1 MKQKMMLLIIIL
13 LISVASYSQ
22 NRNFGIG
29 MQLGEPTGVDAKI
42 WTNNVNAFDFGLAW
56 SFDDRE
62 EMILQ
67 TDYVWHSFDV
77 FPVSQGELP
86 IYFGI
91 GARFI
96 FSEDPLF
103 GARVPVG
110 VAYMLETFPL
120 DVFVE
125 IAPILNLTPATR
137 FDLGGGFGVRFRI

>member
-1 MKQKMMLLIIIL
+1 MKQKMMLLILIL

-42 WTNNVNAFDFGLAW
+42 WTNNVNALDFGLAW

-62 EMILQ
+62 EMIMQ
-67 TDYVWHSFDV
+67 ADYVWHSFDV

-86 IYFGI
+86 IYFGV

-96 FSEDPLF
+96 FSEDPLL

-110 VAYMLETFPL
+110 LAYMLETFPL

-137 FDLGGGFGVRFRI
+137 FDLGGGLGVRFRI